1 MLQVNDITEITIN
14 DTCYLCRNRQVSHRV
29 KLTDQEDVRI
39 NLCLCPNCTSAISRG
54 MVELDPNKILRLL

>member
-14 DTCYLCRNRQVSHRV
+14 DTCYLCRNRPVSHRV

-39 NLCLCPNCTSAISRG
+39 NLCLCPNCTSAMSRG
-54 MVELDPNKILRLL
+54 NVELTTNKLIKIL